1 MIPGY
6 KGMKLADYL
15 DKDLI
20 ISDISA
26 RTKSEVLA
34 ELVSPLSAKF
44 PNLDRAHVTRVLM
57 DREML
62 GTTGIG
68 DGIAIPHG
76 KLDSIDQVLVIVG
89 RSHDGVD
96 FASLDHKPARIFF
109 TVLAPSSVVGLH
121 LKLLATV
128 SRLLKDDAFRQAF
141 VSATGRDGLWQLLQS
156 V

>member
-1 MIPGY
+1 
-6 KGMKLADYL
+6 MKLAEFL

-20 ISDISA
+20 ISDLSA

-34 ELVSPLSAKF
+34 ELVSPLTAKI
-44 PNLDRAHVTRVLM
+44 PGIDTARVVQVLM
-57 DREML
+57 DRETL

-76 KLDSIDQVLVIVG
+76 KLDSLEKVMVIVA
-89 RSHDGVD
+89 RSREGVD
-96 FASLDHKPARIFF
+96 FASLDHKPATIFF

-121 LKLLATV
+121 LKILATI
-128 SRLLKDDAFRQAF
+128 SRLLKDNGFRQAF
-141 VSATGRDGLWQLLQS
+141 AQAPDKDGLWQLLQS

>member
-1 MIPGY
+1 
-6 KGMKLADYL
+6 MKLAEYL

-20 ISDISA
+20 ISDLSA

-34 ELVSPLSAKF
+34 ELVSPLAAKF
-44 PNLDRAHVTRVLM
+44 PQLESKRMAQVLM

-76 KLDSIDQVLVIVG
+76 KLDSIEQVLVIVG
-89 RSHDGVD
+89 RSRQGVD
-96 FASLDHKPARIFF
+96 FASLDHKPANIFF
-109 TVLAPSSVVGLH
+109 TVLAPSTVVGLH

-128 SRLLKDDAFRQAF
+128 SRLLKDESFRQAF
-141 VSATGRDGLWQLLQS
+141 VAAPDQDKLWQLLQT

>member
-1 MIPGY
+1 
-6 KGMKLADYL
+6 MKLAEYL

-20 ISDISA
+20 ISDLSA

-34 ELVSPLSAKF
+34 ELVSSLSAKF
-44 PNLDRAHVTRVLM
+44 PNLDPGRVAQVLM

-96 FASLDHKPARIFF
+96 FASLDHKPANIFF

-128 SRLLKDDAFRQAF
+128 SRLLKDDTFRQAF
-141 VSATGRDGLWQLLQS
+141 ASSPGREGLWQLLQT

>member
-1 MIPGY
+1 
-6 KGMKLADYL
+6 MKLAEYL

-20 ISDISA
+20 ISDLSA
-26 RTKSEVLA
+26 RTKPEVLA

-44 PNLDRAHVTRVLM
+44 PDLDPKRVIQVLM

-89 RSHDGVD
+89 RSHEGVD
-96 FASLDHKPARIFF
+96 FASLDHKPASIFF

-128 SRLLKDDAFRQAF
+128 SRLLKDSAFRQAF
-141 VSATGRDGLWQLLQS
+141 ADSPGQSGLWELLQT

>member
-1 MIPGY
+1 MR
-6 KGMKLADYL
+6 LSEYL

-20 ISDISA
+20 ISDLSA

-34 ELVSPLSAKF
+34 ELVSPLATKV
-44 PNLDRAHVTRVLM
+44 PELDLEEVTRVLL

-76 KLDSIDQVLVIVG
+76 KLDNLSQVFVVVG
-89 RSHDGVD
+89 RSLEGVD
-96 FASLDHKPARIFF
+96 FASLDHKAATTFF

-121 LKLLATV
+121 LKILASV
-128 SRLLKDDAFRQAF
+128 SRLLKDNAFRQAF
-141 VSATGRDGLWQLLQS
+141 ASAEGQDGLWELLKT

>member
-1 MIPGY
+1 
-6 KGMKLADYL
+6 MKLAEYL

-20 ISDISA
+20 ISDLSA
-26 RTKSEVLA
+26 RTKKEVLA
-34 ELVSPLSAKF
+34 ELVSPLPDKF
-44 PNLDRAHVTRVLM
+44 PGVDPVRVAQVLL

-76 KLDSIDQVLVIVG
+76 KLDSLDQVMVIVG
-89 RSHDGVD
+89 RSRAGVD
-96 FASLDHKPARIFF
+96 FASLDHKPATIFF

-121 LKLLATV
+121 LKILATI
-128 SRLLKDDAFRQAF
+128 SRLLKDNAFRQAF
-141 VSATGRDGLWQLLQS
+141 ADAEGGDGLWRLLQS

>member
-1 MIPGY
+1 
-6 KGMKLADYL
+6 MKLAEYL

-20 ISDISA
+20 ISDLSA
-26 RTKSEVLA
+26 RTKPEVLA
-34 ELVSPLSAKF
+34 ELVSSLSAKF
-44 PNLDRAHVTRVLM
+44 PDLDSKRVVQVLM

-89 RSHDGVD
+89 RSQTGVD
-96 FASLDHKPARIFF
+96 FASLDHKPASIFF
-109 TVLAPSSVVGLH
+109 TVLAPSTVVGLH

-128 SRLLKDDAFRQAF
+128 SRLLKDSAFRQAF
-141 VSATGRDGLWQLLQS
+141 ANSPGQEGLWELLQT

>member
-1 MIPGY
+1 
-6 KGMKLADYL
+6 MKLAEYL

-20 ISDISA
+20 ISNLSA

-34 ELVSPLSAKF
+34 ELVSPLAARF
-44 PNLDRAHVTRVLM
+44 PQLESNRVVQVLM
-57 DREML
+57 DRELL

-76 KLDSIDQVLVIVG
+76 KLDNIEHVMVIVG
-89 RSHDGVD
+89 RSPHGVD
-96 FASLDHKPARIFF
+96 FASLDRKPATIFF

-128 SRLLKDDAFRQAF
+128 SRLLKDESFRQAF
-141 VSATGRDGLWQLLQS
+141 VAAPDQDGLWRLLQT

>member
-1 MIPGY
+1 
-6 KGMKLADYL
+6 MKLAEYL

-20 ISDISA
+20 ISDLSA
-26 RTKSEVLA
+26 RTKKEVLA
-34 ELVSPLSAKF
+34 ELVSPLPGKF
-44 PNLDRAHVTRVLM
+44 PGVDPVRVAQVLL

-76 KLDSIDQVLVIVG
+76 KLDSLDQVMVIVG
-89 RSHDGVD
+89 RSREGVD
-96 FASLDHKPARIFF
+96 FASLDHKPATIFF

-121 LKLLATV
+121 LKILATI
-128 SRLLKDDAFRQAF
+128 SRLLKDNAFRQAF
-141 VSATGRDGLWQLLQS
+141 ADAEGGDGLWRLLQS

>member
-1 MIPGY
+1 
-6 KGMKLADYL
+6 MKLAEYL

-20 ISDISA
+20 ISDLSA

-34 ELVSPLSAKF
+34 ELVSPLVRKY
-44 PNLDRAHVTRVLM
+44 PGLDSQRISQILM
-57 DREML
+57 DREKL

-76 KLDSIDQVLVIVG
+76 KMDSIEQILIIIG

-96 FASLDHKPARIFF
+96 FASLDHKPATTFF
-109 TVLAPSSVVGLH
+109 TVLAPSTVVGLH
-121 LKLLATV
+121 LKLLAQV

-141 VSATGRDGLWQLLQS
+141 ATAAGQDELWHLLQT

>member
-1 MIPGY
+1 
-6 KGMKLADYL
+6 MKLAEYL

-20 ISDISA
+20 ISDLSA
-26 RTKSEVLA
+26 RTKPEVLA

-44 PNLDRAHVTRVLM
+44 PGLDPKRVVQVLM

-89 RSHDGVD
+89 RSREGVD
-96 FASLDHKPARIFF
+96 FASLDHKPASIFF

-128 SRLLKDDAFRQAF
+128 SRLLKDVTFRQAF
-141 VSATGRDGLWQLLQS
+141 ANSPGQDGLWQLLQT

>member
-1 MIPGY
+1 
-6 KGMKLADYL
+6 MKLAEYL

-20 ISDISA
+20 ISDLSA
-26 RTKSEVLA
+26 RTKPEVLA
-34 ELVSPLSAKF
+34 ELVSSLSAKF
-44 PNLDRAHVTRVLM
+44 PGLDSKRVVQVLM

-89 RSHDGVD
+89 RSQKGVD
-96 FASLDHKPARIFF
+96 FASLDHKPASIFF

-128 SRLLKDDAFRQAF
+128 SRLLKDSAFRQAF
-141 VSATGRDGLWQLLQS
+141 ANSPGQEGLWELLQT

>member
-1 MIPGY
+1 
-6 KGMKLADYL
+6 MKLAEYL

-20 ISDISA
+20 ISDLSA
-26 RTKSEVLA
+26 RTKPEVLA
-34 ELVSPLSAKF
+34 ELVSSLSAKF
-44 PNLDRAHVTRVLM
+44 PDLDSKRVVQVLM

-89 RSHDGVD
+89 RSQTGVD
-96 FASLDHKPARIFF
+96 FASLDHKPASIFF

-128 SRLLKDDAFRQAF
+128 SRLLKDSAFRQAF
-141 VSATGRDGLWQLLQS
+141 ANSPGQEGLWELLQT

>member
-1 MIPGY
+1 
-6 KGMKLADYL
+6 MKLAEYL

-20 ISDISA
+20 ISDLSA
-26 RTKSEVLA
+26 RTKKEVLA
-34 ELVSPLSAKF
+34 ELVSQLPGKF
-44 PNLDRAHVTRVLM
+44 PGVDPVRVAQVLL

-76 KLDSIDQVLVIVG
+76 KLDSLDQVMVIVG
-89 RSHDGVD
+89 RSREGVD
-96 FASLDHKPARIFF
+96 FASLDHKPATIFF

-121 LKLLATV
+121 LKILATI
-128 SRLLKDDAFRQAF
+128 SRLLKDNAFRQAF
-141 VSATGRDGLWQLLQS
+141 ADAEGGDGLWRLLQS

>member
-1 MIPGY
+1 
-6 KGMKLADYL
+6 MKLAEYL

-20 ISDISA
+20 ISDLSA

-34 ELVSPLSAKF
+34 ELVSPLSRTH
-44 PNLDRAHVTRVLM
+44 PELDREHIVQTLM
-57 DREML
+57 DREKL

-76 KLDSIDQVLVIVG
+76 KLDTIEQILIIVG
-89 RSHDGVD
+89 RSLPGVD
-96 FASLDHKPARIFF
+96 FSSLDHKPATIFI

-121 LKLLATV
+121 LKLLAHV
-128 SRLLKDDAFRQAF
+128 SRLLKDETFRNDFLTA
-141 VSATGRDGLWQLLQS
+141 AGPDGLWDLLQT

>member
-1 MIPGY
+1 
-6 KGMKLADYL
+6 MKLADYL

-20 ISDISA
+20 ISDLSA

-34 ELVSPLSAKF
+34 ELVSPLAAKY
-44 PNLDRAHVTRVLM
+44 PNLDPARVIQVLM

-76 KLDSIDQVLVIVG
+76 KLDSISQVMVVVG

-96 FASLDHKPARIFF
+96 FASLDHKPATIFF
-109 TVLAPSSVVGLH
+109 TVLAPAAVVGLH

-128 SRLLKDDAFRQAF
+128 SRLLKDEAFRQAF
-141 VSATGRDGLWQLLQS
+141 VASPDQNELWRLLQT

>member
-1 MIPGY
+1 
-6 KGMKLADYL
+6 MKLADYL

-20 ISDISA
+20 ISDLSA

-34 ELVSPLSAKF
+34 ELVSTLSSKF
-44 PNLDRAHVTRVLM
+44 PNLDPDRVAQVLM
-57 DREML
+57 DRETL

-96 FASLDHKPARIFF
+96 FASLDHKPASIFF

-121 LKLLATV
+121 LKILATV
-128 SRLLKDDAFRQAF
+128 SRLLKDDTFRHAF
-141 VSATGRDGLWQLLQS
+141 ATSPGRDGLWQLLQT